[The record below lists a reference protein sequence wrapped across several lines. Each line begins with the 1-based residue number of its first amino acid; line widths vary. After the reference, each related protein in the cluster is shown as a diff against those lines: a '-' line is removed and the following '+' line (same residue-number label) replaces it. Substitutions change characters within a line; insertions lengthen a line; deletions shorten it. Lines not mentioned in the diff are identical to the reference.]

1 MSSSVGFGRAH
12 QNRVVRMSLDM
23 LLQVLRSLEGF
34 TTKVAFVRLERNVY
48 ADVGGDVI
56 ALDRRR
62 AAVAP
67 LASEIQVVGALSTN
81 VSFADMV
88 LSLFD

>member
-12 QNRVVRMSLDM
+12 ENRVISMSLDM
-23 LLQVLRSLEGF
+23 FLQVLRSLEGF
-34 TTKVAFVRLERNVY
+34 ATKVAFVRLERNVY

-56 ALDRRR
+56 ALDGRRT
-62 AAVAP
+62 AVAP

-81 VSFADMV
+81 VSFANMV
-88 LSLFD
+88 LSL